1 MSTPLYQS
9 IDDPLGGVWD
19 LVNRRRIR
27 KDEPGWDIYQVY
39 LSSGGVVLDADPIGQ
54 LADLATAKTAR
65 VADINNRAA
74 AARNRAMRGKSPWE
88 GISWTIKLFDALAV
102 KAGNASPFAPILPA
116 LATAIGLGQT
126 PNSVNAAIAA
136 VRGYCP
142 APKMTSS
149 RSGSAKASRRLRG
162 ITEMQQVDKVL
173 ADAVQALAIETL
185 LDGQRGKHADATLTQ
200 TTMGDLL
207 TYNWTT
213 GWPPI

>member
-27 KDEPGWDIYQVY
+27 KGEPGWDIYQAY
-39 LSSGGVVLDADPIGQ
+39 LSSGGVVLDADPVGQ
-54 LADLATAKTAR
+54 LADLATAKAAR
-65 VADINNRAA
+65 VADINNKAA
-74 AARNRAMRGKSPWE
+74 AARNRVMRGKSPWE

-102 KAGNASPFAPILPA
+102 KAGNASPFGPILPA

-136 VRGYCP
+136 V
-142 APKMTSS
+142 
-149 RSGSAKASRRLRG
+149 RG

-200 TTMGDLL
+200 ATMGDLL

-213 GWPPI
+213 GWPPT